1 MNIVVKTLFGLEDV
15 LKKEIEELG
24 YSNVNI
30 LNRAVELKGEW
41 KDVYILNYKCRL
53 AITVLVKIEEFRIKN
68 EDDLYKQA
76 KKVDWTKYFDLKKT
90 FAVKGAVFSE
100 LFNHTQFPM
109 LLVKDAIADVFRD
122 KFEERPNVNVKSPQV
137 LFDVHI
143 AANNVVSISLNT
155 SGAPLYQRGYRQG
168 TGEAPL
174 NEVLAAGLITLSGWD
189 KKSTFID
196 PMCGS
201 GTLVIEAALM
211 AADIPAMVEREHYA
225 FKNFTSF
232 EPELWEEV
240 RSSANNRPIKL
251 DFDII
256 GTDSDAEVLVKAR
269 RNARSAPVGNMVSF
283 EIQEMKN
290 IEVSAKKG
298 TLICNPPYGERI
310 GDEIQELYTQMGDV
324 FKNKLIGFDCWV
336 ISSNVEALKF
346 LGLRPDRKMK
356 LFNGSL
362 ECSFRKFAVYEGSK
376 RVRNL
381 DEIDEDDQV
390 KEKPFAAAP
399 AMRIVKPY
407 VRTENKYNKPRE
419 EKGFDKPREK
429 REYKEGNEKFESRS
443 MNDDVAP
450 KKYVGRPLSGK
461 SKYPTPAQEE
471 NLDGI
476 DKQSEHKAQS
486 EPQRTRR
493 ESEGSS
499 DDVKPAKYA
508 SKKVITES
516 RQEKLERLKKGR
528 G

>member
-1 MNIVVKTLFGLEDV
+1 MKIIVKTLFGLEEI
-15 LKKEIEELG
+15 LKKEIEDLG
-24 YSNVNI
+24 FKQVSV
-30 LNRAVELKGEW
+30 LNRAVELEGEW
-41 KDVYILNYKCRL
+41 KDVYTLNYKCRL
-53 AITVLVKIEEFRIKN
+53 AIAVLVKIEEFRIKK
-68 EDDLYKQA
+68 EDDLYKEA
-76 KKVDWTKYFDLKKT
+76 KKIDWTKYFDVKKT

-100 LFNHTQFPM
+100 LFNHSQFPM

-232 EPELWEEV
+232 QPKVWEEV
-240 RSSANNRPIKL
+240 RDSANNRPIKL
-251 DFDII
+251 DFEIL
-256 GTDSDAEVLVKAR
+256 GYDSDSEVLVKAR
-269 RNARSAPVGNMVSF
+269 RNSRSAPVGNMVRF
-283 EIQEMKN
+283 EIQEFRE
-290 IEVSAKKG
+290 IQVSAEKG

-310 GDEIQELYTQMGDV
+310 GEEIQELYAQMGHV
-324 FKNKLIGFDCWV
+324 FKNKLVGFDCWV

-346 LGLRPDRKMK
+346 LGLRPDRKIK

-362 ECSFRKFAVYEGSK
+362 ECSYRKFAVYEGSK
-376 RVRNL
+376 RVQAADEL
-381 DEIDEDDQV
+381 DEEQQKKVGIKAPI
-390 KEKPFAAAP
+390 KEKKVIEAVPQKASKYSTP
-399 AMRIVKPY
+399 KP
-407 VRTENKYNKPRE
+407 EHFPLN
-419 EKGFDKPREK
+419 
-429 REYKEGNEKFESRS
+429 EYKGTVNEQEEEIR
-443 MNDDVAP
+443 P
-450 KKYVGRPLSGK
+450 KKYTGKPVIGK
-461 SKYPTPAQEE
+461 SKYPTPDNPSSSFVKKSFRE
-471 NLDGI
+471 D
-476 DKQSEHKAQS
+476 
-486 EPQRTRR
+486 EPIEQTAMKPK
-493 ESEGSS
+493 S
-499 DDVKPAKYA
+499 DRLTKDDYGTKPSQYS

>member
-1 MNIVVKTLFGLEDV
+1 
-15 LKKEIEELG
+15 
-24 YSNVNI
+24 
-30 LNRAVELKGEW
+30 
-41 KDVYILNYKCRL
+41 
-53 AITVLVKIEEFRIKN
+53 
-68 EDDLYKQA
+68 
-76 KKVDWTKYFDLKKT
+76 
-90 FAVKGAVFSE
+90 
-100 LFNHTQFPM
+100 
-109 LLVKDAIADVFRD
+109 
-122 KFEERPNVNVKSPQV
+122 
-137 LFDVHI
+137 
-143 AANNVVSISLNT
+143 
-155 SGAPLYQRGYRQG
+155 
-168 TGEAPL
+168 
-174 NEVLAAGLITLSGWD
+174 
-189 KKSTFID
+189 
-196 PMCGS
+196 
-201 GTLVIEAALM
+201 
-211 AADIPAMVEREHYA
+211 
-225 FKNFTSF
+225 
-232 EPELWEEV
+232 
-240 RSSANNRPIKL
+240 
-251 DFDII
+251 
-256 GTDSDAEVLVKAR
+256 
-269 RNARSAPVGNMVSF
+269 
-283 EIQEMKN
+283 MKN

-399 AMRIVKPY
+399 SMRIVKPY

-476 DKQSEHKAQS
+476 DKHSEHKAQS

>member
-1 MNIVVKTLFGLEDV
+1 MNIVVKTLFGLEEI
-15 LKKEIEELG
+15 LKKEIEDLG
-24 YSNVNI
+24 YTNVNV

-53 AITVLVKIEEFRIKN
+53 AIAVLVKIEEFRIKN

-232 EPELWEEV
+232 EPEVWEEV
-240 RSSANNRPIKL
+240 RNSANNRPIKL

-256 GTDSDAEVLVKAR
+256 GSDSDAEVLVKAR

-283 EIQEMKN
+283 EIQEMKDM
-290 IEVSAKKG
+290 EVSSQKG

-324 FKNKLIGFDCWV
+324 FKNKLVGFDCWV

-346 LGLRPDRKMK
+346 LGLRPDRKIK

-376 RVRNL
+376 RVRSA
-381 DEIDEDDQV
+381 DEADEEPLSN
-390 KEKPFAAAP
+390 KPRTEPASEK
-399 AMRIVKPY
+399 RVVKPY
-407 VRTENKYNKPRE
+407 VRKERKYDKPRE
-419 EKGFDKPREK
+419 EKAFDTRE
-429 REYKEGNEKFESRS
+429 SDRS
-443 MNDDVAP
+443 ERRSNQDEVTP
-450 KKYVGRPLSGK
+450 KKYVRQPNLTGK
-461 SKYPTPAQEE
+461 SKYPTPDSVKSTEKEDMEESTPRTEEKRTYKREE
-471 NLDGI
+471 NTQND
-476 DKQSEHKAQS
+476 A
-486 EPQRTRR
+486 
-493 ESEGSS
+493 
-499 DDVKPAKYA
+499 KPAKYEP
-508 SKKVITES
+508 KKVITES
-516 RQEKLERLKKGR
+516 RQEKLERLKRGR
-528 G
+528 GE